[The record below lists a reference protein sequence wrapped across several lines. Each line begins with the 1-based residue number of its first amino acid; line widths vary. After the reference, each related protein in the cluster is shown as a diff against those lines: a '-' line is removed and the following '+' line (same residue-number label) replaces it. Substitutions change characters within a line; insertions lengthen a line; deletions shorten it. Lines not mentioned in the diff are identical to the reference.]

1 MALRVTVDPNRPEDR
16 SLVLAAEV
24 IQAGGVVVYP
34 TETLYGIGANA
45 LDPRAAAKVLA
56 AKGRGKGKPM
66 LVLVPD
72 IDSVKPLVSDVSPVA
87 FALMESFW
95 PGPLTI
101 VFPASRA
108 IPPEVLGDGTSLGIR
123 VPSSPLCLR
132 LLRLAGSPLVSTSA
146 NKPGEVPLRS
156 IDAIQRTLTGGVDLF
171 LDAGELPERKPS
183 TVVDLTQD
191 PPRLVREGEIE
202 TVAVRE
208 IVRNLV
214 T

>member
-1 MALRVTVDPNRPEDR
+1 MALRVTVDPNHPEDR

-24 IQAGGVVVYP
+24 IQAGGVIVYP

-45 LDPRAAAKVLA
+45 LDPKAAAKVLA
-56 AKGRGKGKPM
+56 AKGRGRGKPM

-72 IDSVKPLVSDVSPVA
+72 IDSVKPLVTEVPPLA

-101 VFPASRA
+101 VFPVSQAV
-108 IPPEVLGDGTSLGIR
+108 PPEVVGDATSLGIR

-132 LLRLAGSPLVSTSA
+132 LLRLAGCPLVSTSA
-146 NKPGEVPLRS
+146 NRPGEAPLRS
-156 IDAIQRTLTGGVDLF
+156 IDAIQRALSGGVDLF
-171 LDAGELPERKPS
+171 LDGGELPERKAS

-191 PPRLVREGEIE
+191 PPRLIREGEIE
-202 TVAVRE
+202 PTSIRE
-208 IVRNLV
+208 VVRNLV
-214 T
+214 A